1 MGLVKAFIHGGAVA
15 GILWIVAGDGGVGIQ
30 DAPC

>member
-15 GILWIVAGDGGVGIQ
+15 RILWIVTGNGGVGIQ
-30 DAPC
+30 DGPC